1 MFKYLSIERY
11 FVFFLAILIASIAI
25 GSPWFQSY
33 TVVDIL
39 DYKGF
44 IVAITFILSL
54 PLILNKKTNNND
66 LSFIEAILLIFFLY
80 SSLSFFW
87 TANDFSDLLLFLR
100 DWNIYFYSFITFLV
114 FYRFYDYERH
124 GEKLF
129 LFLTIASMFIS
140 ALFLSQYF
148 FSFPGQDILVSASDG
163 ASFRGHYGSTFGNRN
178 APGQVILYI
187 LPLSLLSLSTNKS
200 ILVKVIS
207 SISLL
212 FGLVVLYLIN
222 SAAIWLGLIAMFSIF
237 SIVYF
242 KSFIVNVFSKK
253 NTLLV
258 LGLVFSILLSA
269 MFIQANKLE
278 SGKEESNYEQNLI
291 VDLFYKVVDK
301 NNTRKSFWQ
310 TSLINTSDHPFF
322 GGGLGSYVAQQQ
334 RLGTHIN
341 NRKAHNEF
349 VEIYAELGLVGL
361 LVFLTFIFSVLWES
375 SKFLFSESIAN
386 NNPIVFFYSLIGVF
400 IISLFSYPFW
410 HIGSVVLISI
420 FFAALLNF
428 LKKNSKDSEIKL
440 PKFFSY
446 FKYLV
451 IIVLIVSPF
460 IQHQW
465 ITNLNNFYTY
475 SGFYPA
481 PLNKNKLKDSIN
493 SPLLISYIV
502 NSANVHLGNG
512 KKKQNTE
519 EVEFILSLVSSMDSD
534 NSFSLWKEFEIMYK
548 KNDVKNAEIL
558 YKKMK
563 LSLPENPLTF
573 DAGLKLAV
581 LKKDIQLAANVYS
594 QFKELMYKDAESFF
608 HDYRIYIFMI
618 DWSIKTENFL
628 DTEFAYKFF
637 NKIRNKELGLELK
650 MADLYYRLKK
660 YKKSASHFKYVLDR
674 KPKAIKREVID
685 FLFTNKLIDHDYKD

>member
-25 GSPWFQSY
+25 GSPWFTSY

-39 DYKGF
+39 EYKGF
-44 IVAITFILSL
+44 VVAITFIFSI
-54 PLILNKKTNNND
+54 PLILSKKSNKND
-66 LSFIEAILLIFFLY
+66 LNFTEAILLIFFLY
-80 SSLSFFW
+80 SSISYFW
-87 TANDFSDLLLFLR
+87 IGNDSIDLLLFLR
-100 DWNIYFYSFITFLV
+100 DWNIYFYSFVLFLV
-114 FYRFYDYERH
+114 FYNFFDYERH

-129 LFLTIASMFIS
+129 LFLTIASIFIS
-140 ALFLSQYF
+140 AVFIGQYF
-148 FSFPGQDILVSASDG
+148 FSFPGQEILVSATDSENV
-163 ASFRGHYGSTFGNRN
+163 RGHFGSTFGNRN

-187 LPLSLLSLSTNKS
+187 LPVSLFSLFTNKS
-200 ILVKVIS
+200 YVVKALSFVSILIGA
-207 SISLL
+207 L
-212 FGLVVLYLIN
+212 VLYLIN
-222 SAAIWLGLIAMFSIF
+222 SVAIWIGLIAMFSFF
-237 SIVYF
+237 SLIYF
-242 KSFIVNVFSKK
+242 KSFLATIFSKK
-253 NTLLV
+253 FNLLV
-258 LGLVFSILLSA
+258 LGLVLLILLSA
-269 MFIQANKLE
+269 LFIQVNKLE
-278 SGKEESNYEQNLI
+278 SGKYESNYEQNFI
-291 VDLFYKVVDK
+291 TDLAYKSINK
-301 NNTRKSFWQ
+301 NDTRKSFWE
-310 TSLINTSDHPFF
+310 TSLINTRDHPLF

-386 NNPIVFFYSLIGVF
+386 NNSIVFFYSLIGVF

-637 NKIRNKELGLELK
+637 NKIRNKELGLEFK